1 MKSLSISFLPM
12 CLGVLY
18 VQYVW
23 SIGNHSNR
31 ILPWF
36 LSLYM
41 LQLLTT
47 QYAFSLNFI
56 IIFLSFPSSHD
67 FSHKT
72 QCLPNFLKSLFFSY
86 TAQAQI
92 DSIYRFNLF
101 VMDGGDRPIKIG
113 GGILPKAPSF
123 QPCFFPSIETSSFM
137 FSMLQ
142 FWFIERYPFVY
153 EDVFDKSF

>member
-1 MKSLSISFLPM
+1 MY
-12 CLGVLY
+12 LGVLCVCSTY
-18 VQYVW
+18 EALVITQIEFCRG
-23 SIGNHSNR
+23 S
-31 ILPWF
+31 F
-36 LSLYM
+36 LSM

-113 GGILPKAPSF
+113 GGDFTKSSLNPTM
-123 QPCFFPSIETSSFM
+123 FFFH
-137 FSMLQ
+137 Q
-142 FWFIERYPFVY
+142 
-153 EDVFDKSF
+153 

>member
-1 MKSLSISFLPM
+1 MYLRLLCVCTYEALVITQIEFCRGSSLYAPTPHNAICLFPEFYYYFSLLSIKS
-12 CLGVLY
+12 
-18 VQYVW
+18 
-23 SIGNHSNR
+23 
-31 ILPWF
+31 WF
-36 LSLYM
+36 L
-41 LQLLTT
+41 T
-47 QYAFSLNFI
+47 QNTMPSQ
-56 IIFLSFPSSHD
+56 FP
-67 FSHKT
+67 K
-72 QCLPNFLKSLFFSY
+72 KSIFSY